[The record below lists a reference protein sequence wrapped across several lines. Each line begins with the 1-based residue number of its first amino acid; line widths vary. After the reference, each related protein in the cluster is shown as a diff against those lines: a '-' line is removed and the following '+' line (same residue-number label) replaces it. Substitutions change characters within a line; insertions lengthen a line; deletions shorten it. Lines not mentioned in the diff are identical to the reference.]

1 MVAEVVRLLE
11 ARLGEPLIVR
21 WLAEGDKSVG
31 PLTAGDLVTLKKAG
45 ASDELVAVLLD
56 RSRAGTAA
64 GSPAP
69 AAATSRPVATAPP
82 SPPAPPPAVDAAK
95 VDVLVS
101 LRYIHVPEEGEPW
114 DLVVYLDG
122 TPFEPL
128 PAAPSA
134 ASAGTWTYQRS
145 LAPGH
150 HILSWSQELHR
161 QDGEGHAQ
169 HAARFDPE
177 PLPFELAAGSSAAI
191 ELEYRDR
198 TGMFLRMGGPV
209 TVRVSQQGREL
220 ASRNSSGDPAA
231 WPQLCEE
238 IEANLG
244 SRKPGFLERQE
255 LRSCLRWAELWRSV
269 PNFPGRDTVRPAV
282 R

>member
-1 MVAEVVRLLE
+1 MRLLE

-21 WLAEGDKSVG
+21 WLAEGAKSAG
-31 PLTAGDLVTLKKAG
+31 PLTADDLVTLKKAG

-56 RSRAGTAA
+56 RSRAGTPAV
-64 GSPAP
+64 SPPP

-82 SPPAPPPAVDAAK
+82 SPPGPTPAVGAAK
-95 VDVLVS
+95 VDVQAS

-122 TPFEPL
+122 APFEPL

-134 ASAGTWTYQRS
+134 ASAGTWTYQRP
-145 LAPGH
+145 LAPGRH
-150 HILSWSQELHR
+150 VLGWSQELHR
-161 QDGEGHAQ
+161 KDRKGQVQ

-177 PLPFELAAGSSAAI
+177 PLSFELAAGATAAI
-191 ELEYRDR
+191 EFEYRDR
-198 TGMFLRMGGPV
+198 TGLFLRMGGPV
-209 TVRVSQQGREL
+209 TIRVSQDGREL

-231 WPQLCEE
+231 WPNLCEE
-238 IEANLG
+238 VEANLG
-244 SRKPGFLERQE
+244 GEKPGFLERQE
-255 LRSCLRWAELWRSV
+255 LRACLRWADLWQGV
-269 PNFPGRDTVRPAV
+269 PNLPGRDAVRPAV